1 LDDWLRRSGC
11 KRQAVEEKRGGN
23 SEAGIYLQMDL
34 VVEIETGYAERGK
47 GGDLLLACWPWTP
60 PWEKK
65 QV

>member
-1 LDDWLRRSGC
+1 VAS
-11 KRQAVEEKRGGN
+11 GN

-60 PWEKK
+60 P
-65 QV
+65 